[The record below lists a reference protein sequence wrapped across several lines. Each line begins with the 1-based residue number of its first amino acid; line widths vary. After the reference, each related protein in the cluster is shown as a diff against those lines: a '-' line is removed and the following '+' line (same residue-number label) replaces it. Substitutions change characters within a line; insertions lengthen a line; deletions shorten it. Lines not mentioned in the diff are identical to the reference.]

1 MDHLQDSGVDD
12 CTATEREY
20 LASVERLRRDTV
32 RRVRDD
38 LQAQPAAV
46 VQDVLL
52 ERLRGRLPGV
62 DIDTELMRH
71 VAWAIEHGRVVER
84 PPLRA
89 SS

>member
-1 MDHLQDSGVDD
+1 MDHLQDRAIDG

-38 LQAQPAAV
+38 LQAQPAAGV
-46 VQDVLL
+46 HDVLL
-52 ERLRGRLPGV
+52 ERLRGRLPGI

-71 VAWAIEHGRVVER
+71 LAWAIEHARVVER
-84 PPLRA
+84 SAIRA